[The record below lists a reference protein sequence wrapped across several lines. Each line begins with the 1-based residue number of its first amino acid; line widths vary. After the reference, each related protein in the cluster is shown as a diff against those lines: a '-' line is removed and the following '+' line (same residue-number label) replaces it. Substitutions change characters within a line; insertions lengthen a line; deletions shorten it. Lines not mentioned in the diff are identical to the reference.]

1 MDSFVPTVSDL
12 PALAISL
19 LDELNGRKTIAFH
32 GQMGAGKTT
41 FVQAILRAMGLEHA
55 EGSPTYALVNVYESP
70 FYGTVN
76 HMDLFRLKNLEEA
89 YDIGL
94 EEMLYGNQ
102 LNLIEWPDIIEPLLP
117 EETMHVFIEI
127 NPQGD
132 RRIYWDLD
140 EGNE

>member
-1 MDSFVPTVSDL
+1 MDLLAHSLADL
-12 PALAISL
+12 PSLAIQL
-19 LDELNGRKTIAFH
+19 LESLNGRKIIAFH

-41 FVQAILRAMGLEHA
+41 FVQAILRAMGIEEA
-55 EGSPTYALVNVYESP
+55 EGSPTYSLVNVYESP

-76 HMDLFRLKNLEEA
+76 HMDLYRLNELEEA

-94 EEMLYGNQ
+94 EEMIYGNQ
-102 LNLIEWPDIIEPLLP
+102 VNLIEWPNIIEPLLP

-140 EGNE
+140 EGN

>member
-1 MDSFVPTVSDL
+1 MDLLTHSLADL
-12 PALAISL
+12 PSLAIQL
-19 LDELNGRKTIAFH
+19 LESLNGRKIIAFH

-41 FVQAILRAMGLEHA
+41 FVQAILRAMGIEEA
-55 EGSPTYALVNVYESP
+55 EGSPTYSLVNVYESP

-76 HMDLFRLKNLEEA
+76 HMDLYRLNELEEA

-94 EEMLYGNQ
+94 EEMIYGNQ
-102 LNLIEWPDIIEPLLP
+102 VNLIEWPNIIEPLLP

-132 RRIYWDLD
+132 RRIYWDSD
-140 EGNE
+140 EGN

>member
-1 MDSFVPTVSDL
+1 MDLLAHSLADL
-12 PALAISL
+12 PSLAIHL
-19 LDELNGRKTIAFH
+19 LETLNGRKIIAFH

-41 FVQAILRAMGLEHA
+41 FVQAILRAMGIEEA
-55 EGSPTYALVNVYESP
+55 EGSPTYSLVNVYESP

-76 HMDLFRLKNLEEA
+76 HMDLYRLNELEEA

-94 EEMLYGNQ
+94 EEMIYGNQ
-102 LNLIEWPDIIEPLLP
+102 VNLIEWPDIIEPLLP

-140 EGNE
+140 EKN